1 MQNLKGTTLDQEGD
15 KEECTIMEGFRYRVH
30 NGEFPVYKG
39 ENKVEK
45 YPIIPMGM
53 LKIWRD

>member
-1 MQNLKGTTLDQEGD
+1 MQKKGNTVDQEGD

-53 LKIWRD
+53 LNIWRD